1 MKIYAAGIVCWRI
14 EQGQLKVLIV
24 HRGQYDDWGWPKGKQ
39 DPGETLPVT
48 AVRETKEEA
57 GLKVR
62 LGRKLTEIRYDL
74 PKGVSKEVHYW
85 SSKVTDKELSKAKFK
100 PNKEI
105 DEIRWVD
112 VKQAM
117 KLLTYGRDK
126 ELLMQTEK
134 LYQESELETRAI
146 IVLRHAEAMPR
157 SEWSR
162 TDGDRPLT
170 ETGQLQAKSLTKL
183 LAAFNVKRVVTSPWK
198 RCHDTVKPFGKKQK
212 LKIIERSQLSEL
224 GNQKNPAK
232 TIRVIQDSLK
242 EHKSMILCTH
252 RPALPTV
259 LDTISNYAKND
270 KSVEIHEG
278 RTLAPAEMMVIRM
291 SLRTRQ
297 VVGVET
303 YNAPEQVE
311 KDLNSLAG

>member
-1 MKIYAAGIVCWRI
+1 MKIYAAGIVCWRV
-14 EQGQLKVLIV
+14 EKGQFKVLIV
-24 HRGQYDDWGWPKGKQ
+24 HRGQYNDWGWPKGKQ

-57 GLKVR
+57 GIKVR

-74 PKGVSKEVHYW
+74 PKGISKEVHYW

-112 VKQAM
+112 AQQAE
-117 KLLTYGRDK
+117 KLLTYERDK
-126 ELLMQTEK
+126 ELLAQTLE
-134 LYQESELETRAI
+134 LFESSQLETRAI
-146 IVLRHAEAMPR
+146 IVLRHAEALPR
-157 SEWSR
+157 SEWSK

-183 LAAFNVKRVVTSPWK
+183 LAAFNVRRVVTSPWK
-198 RCHDTVKPFGKKQK
+198 RCLDTVKPFGKKQK

-224 GNQKNPAK
+224 GNQRNPAK
-232 TIRVIQDSLK
+232 TTRVIKDSLK

-259 LDTISNYAKND
+259 LDTISDYAKND

-291 SLRTRQ
+291 SLKTRQ

-303 YNAPEQVE
+303 YNAPEVAYPN
-311 KDLNSLAG
+311 LPVT

>member
-1 MKIYAAGIVCWRI
+1 MKIYAAGIICWRV
-14 EQGQLKVLIV
+14 EKSQFKVLIV

-57 GLKVR
+57 GIKVR
-62 LGRKLTEIRYDL
+62 LGRKLTEIRYEI
-74 PKGVSKEVHYW
+74 PKGISKEVHYW
-85 SSKVTDKELSKAKFK
+85 SSKVTDKELTKAKFK

-105 DEIRWVD
+105 DEIRWVNVD
-112 VKQAM
+112 EAE
-117 KLLTYGRDK
+117 KLLTYDRDR
-126 ELLMQTEK
+126 ELLQQTFELFQK
-134 LYQESELETRAI
+134 NELETRAI
-146 IVLRHAEAMPR
+146 IVLRHAQAMPR
-157 SEWSR
+157 SEWSK

-170 ETGQLQAKSLTKL
+170 SIGELQAKSLTKL
-183 LAAFNVKRVVTSPWK
+183 LGAFNIRRVVTSPWK
-198 RCHDTVKPFGKKQK
+198 RCLDTVKPFGKKQK

-224 GNQKNPAK
+224 GNKRNPAK
-232 TIRVIQDSLK
+232 TTRVIKDSLK

-259 LDTISNYAKND
+259 LDTISDYAKND

-291 SLRTRQ
+291 SLKTRQ

-303 YNAPEQVE
+303 YNAPE
-311 KDLNSLAG
+311 LAYPNLPVT

>member
-1 MKIYAAGIVCWRI
+1 MKIYAAGIICWRV
-14 EQGQLKVLIV
+14 EKGQFKVLIV

-57 GLKVR
+57 GIKVR
-62 LGRKLTEIRYDL
+62 LGRKLTEIRYEI
-74 PKGVSKEVHYW
+74 PKGISKEVHYW
-85 SSKVTDKELSKAKFK
+85 SSKVTDKELTKAKFK

-105 DEIRWVD
+105 DEIRWVNVD
-112 VKQAM
+112 EAE
-117 KLLTYGRDK
+117 KLLTYDGDR
-126 ELLMQTEK
+126 ELLQQTFELFQK
-134 LYQESELETRAI
+134 NELETRAI
-146 IVLRHAEAMPR
+146 IVLRHAQAMPR
-157 SEWSR
+157 SEWSK

-170 ETGQLQAKSLTKL
+170 SIGELQAKSLTKL
-183 LAAFNVKRVVTSPWK
+183 LGAFNIRRVVTSPWK
-198 RCHDTVKPFGKKQK
+198 RCLDTVKPFGKKQK
-212 LKIIERSQLSEL
+212 LTIIERSQLSEL
-224 GNQKNPAK
+224 GNKRNPAK
-232 TIRVIQDSLK
+232 TTRVIKDSLK

-259 LDTISNYAKND
+259 LDTISDYAKND

-291 SLRTRQ
+291 SLKTRQ

-303 YNAPEQVE
+303 YNAPE
-311 KDLNSLAG
+311 LAYPNLPVT